1 MADNSTIVLSG
12 NDDGDQIKIDL
23 TVLEVILGISAKK
36 VDGVAGM
43 RGGLKS
49 GLNRVLGR
57 EDRGKGVSVTVDEN
71 GDLTADVYVYLKY
84 GVNVPSVAAKI
95 QKALKQQLAQMTDM
109 NLKSINVHVV
119 GLVFPEDEHN
129 FEDDDQPLFPD
140 QEEEAK

>member
-95 QKALKQQLAQMTDM
+95 QEALKQQLVQMTDM

>member
-57 EDRGKGVSVTVDEN
+57 EDRGTGVSVTVDEN

-95 QKALKQQLAQMTDM
+95 QEALKQQLAQMTDM

>member
-95 QKALKQQLAQMTDM
+95 QEALKQQLAQMTDM

-129 FEDDDQPLFPD
+129 FEDDDQPLFTD
-140 QEEEAK
+140 QEVEAK

>member
-57 EDRGKGVSVTVDEN
+57 EDRGKGISVTVDEN

-95 QKALKQQLAQMTDM
+95 QEALKQQLAQMTDM

>member
-57 EDRGKGVSVTVDEN
+57 EDRGKGVSVTVDED

-95 QKALKQQLAQMTDM
+95 QEALKQQLAQMTDM